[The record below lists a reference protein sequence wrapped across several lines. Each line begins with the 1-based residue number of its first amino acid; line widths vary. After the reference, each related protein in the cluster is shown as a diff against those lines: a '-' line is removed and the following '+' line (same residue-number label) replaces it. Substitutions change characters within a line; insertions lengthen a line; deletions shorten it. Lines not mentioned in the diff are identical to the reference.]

1 MGESSENTLFS
12 FQSIHID
19 AARNSTDDFNLF
31 HDKLKWDRIKGN
43 PFHGPIAL
51 GFQLECLIE
60 KQLKD
65 YRTEHDEITLI
76 DEYQLRFSNYQFT
89 FANVVRP
96 GEALSI
102 EIKNSQFKQGENTT
116 LSNRF
121 LMKTP
126 NGLVMIGYKR
136 ESQHP
141 LTLADSALPQLP
153 ELAQL
158 ADRSYLSDDTTFYKR
173 KFLNTGNAKNFL
185 AGSLVEQS
193 DYFDELENKVSFP
206 DIFPVSLISCA
217 LLERARKSGHDFERE
232 PMVYTSHN
240 ISIDR
245 YGMHRLRS
253 NDMIHL
259 LVKQPVAISGEAGL
273 GKSGMNQCVY
283 PCFGLLNDGT
293 TLFRAEIAM
302 TALDQIV
309 KSHARN

>member
-1 MGESSENTLFS
+1 MTESAENTTFC

-31 HDKLKWDRIKGN
+31 HDKLKWDRIQGN
-43 PFHGPIAL
+43 PFGGPIAL

-65 YRTEHDEITLI
+65 YRTDHNEITLI
-76 DEYQLRFSNYQFT
+76 NDYQLRFSNYQFT

-96 GEALSI
+96 GEPLTI
-102 EIKNSQFKQGENTT
+102 EIKNSQFKHGENPT

-121 LMKTP
+121 LMKNP

-141 LTLADSALPQLP
+141 LTLADSAPPQLP
-153 ELAQL
+153 DLARL
-158 ADRSYLSDDTTFYKR
+158 TDRSYLSDGTTFYKR

-193 DYFDELENKVSFP
+193 DYLDELENKVGFP
-206 DIFPVSLISCA
+206 EIFPVSLISCA
-217 LLERARKSGHDFERE
+217 LLERARKGGHDFERD

-240 ISIDR
+240 ISVDR
-245 YGMHRLRS
+245 HAMRRLRS
-253 NDMIHL
+253 NDTIHL
-259 LVKQPVAISGEAGL
+259 LIKEPVAITGEAGL
-273 GKSGMNQCVY
+273 GKSAMSQCIY
-283 PCFGLLNDGT
+283 PCFGILNDAT

-309 KSHARN
+309 KSQARN